1 MFARSSNGLLIHLLT
16 SLCMILILA
25 CNQEVGVGSSIEN
38 RLQIEVE
45 PAFPNLK
52 FKNLTNLVQPDDQYD
67 LMFVTEQSGLIHA
80 FRNSDGIDTSSTFLD
95 IRNRVSTQHNEE
107 GLLGIAF
114 DPLYADNG
122 EFYLYYSA
130 SLPRRSIVSRFNA
143 DTDNHM
149 QANPTSEV
157 IILEIPQPFGNH
169 NGGQLAFGPDGYLYI
184 GVGDGGSGGD
194 PLAHGQNLG
203 TMLGAVLRI
212 GVDGTNHEKP
222 YLIPKDNPFLDI
234 DHAQGEIWAHGLR
247 NPWRFSFDGKT
258 GQLWLG
264 DVGQNRSEEINLI
277 DKGGNYGWAEM
288 EGSTCYPNQNECIK
302 ADFHAPV
309 AEYGRS
315 EGCTI
320 IGGFVYRG
328 VHIADL
334 NGYYVYGDYCS
345 GKIWAIKY
353 EDGHAGNKHLLYET
367 NLSVTSFGQDR
378 QKDLYVLSRNSGIY
392 RLTDKD

>member
-1 MFARSSNGLLIHLLT
+1 MIIIFACS
-16 SLCMILILA
+16 
-25 CNQEVGVGSSIEN
+25 QEAGVGSSSEN
-38 RLQIEVE
+38 QLQIKVE
-45 PAFPNLK
+45 PVFQNLR
-52 FKNLTNLVQPDDQYD
+52 FENLTNLVQPDDQHD
-67 LMFVTEQSGLIHA
+67 LIFVTEQSGLIHA
-80 FRNSDGIDTSSTFLD
+80 FRNSDDVDTSTIFLD
-95 IRNRVSTQHNEE
+95 IRNRVSTNHNEE

-122 EFYLYYSA
+122 QFYLYYSA

-143 DTDNHM
+143 EPDNYM
-149 QANPTSEV
+149 RADPTSEV

-194 PLAHGQNLG
+194 PLSHGQNLA
-203 TMLGAVLRI
+203 TMLGAILRI
-212 GVDGTNHEKP
+212 RVDGTSHDTP

-234 DHAQGEIWAHGLR
+234 EHAQGEIWAHGLR
-247 NPWRFSFDGKT
+247 NPWRFSFDEKT

-264 DVGQNRSEEINLI
+264 DVGQSKSEEINLI

-288 EGSTCYPNQNECIK
+288 EGSTCYPAQNECTK
-302 ADFHAPV
+302 ADFHAPIT
-309 AEYGRS
+309 EYGRS

-328 VHIADL
+328 AQIADL
-334 NGYYVYGDYCS
+334 KGYYVYSDYCS

-353 EDGHAGNKHLLYET
+353 ESGHAGYKHLLYET

-378 QKDLYVLSRNSGIY
+378 QNGLYVLSRNSGIY
-392 RLTDKD
+392 RLTDRD